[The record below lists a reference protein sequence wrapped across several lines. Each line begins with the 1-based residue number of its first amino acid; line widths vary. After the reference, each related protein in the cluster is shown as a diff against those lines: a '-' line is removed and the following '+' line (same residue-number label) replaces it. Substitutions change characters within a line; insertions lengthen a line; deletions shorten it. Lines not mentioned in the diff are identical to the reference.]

1 MPYLA
6 AAKNNIPT
14 PLQTRSQRMLR
25 CGRCHILPPKKYI
38 THSRYT
44 AAQKGAAICFCTRYC
59 VSLKNYYL
67 LRHHEDLIF
76 SGDSS
81 RRFCRH
87 AMPGTNARLGQR
99 LCHRNRLPHGR
110 RPYGRQRHHTA
121 DHRRQPQP
129 YDIFSRRG
137 VSHSRADTYTCRSD
151 QERCAR
157 VVELRR
163 NKGRTRVVT
172 R

>member
-1 MPYLA
+1 MPRLT

-67 LRHHEDLIF
+67 GLYEKSMPNTLTLEEKLRQAKA
-76 SGDSS
+76 SGLDETES
-81 RRFCRH
+81 
-87 AMPGTNARLGQR
+87 
-99 LCHRNRLPHGR
+99 
-110 RPYGRQRHHTA
+110 
-121 DHRRQPQP
+121 
-129 YDIFSRRG
+129 
-137 VSHSRADTYTCRSD
+137 
-151 QERCAR
+151 
-157 VVELRR
+157 
-163 NKGRTRVVT
+163 
-172 R
+172 